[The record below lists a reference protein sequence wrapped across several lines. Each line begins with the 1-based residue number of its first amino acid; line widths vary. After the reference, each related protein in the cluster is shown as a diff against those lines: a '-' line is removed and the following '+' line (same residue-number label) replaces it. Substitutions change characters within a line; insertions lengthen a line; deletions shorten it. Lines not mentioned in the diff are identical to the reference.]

1 MRIQTIWAVLFILP
15 VWLFFP
21 GNEGKIQAAPL
32 NPVEVAKKLQMTYDK
47 SVGLQADF
55 HQETLL
61 KMTRRKKTGS
71 GRVTFLKPSHMR
83 WDYLTPDHQ
92 ILISDGK
99 TISMYFENER
109 QLIITSAE
117 DYLQSD
123 VTYSFFSGTGDILR
137 DFEVLAPDIQAG
149 KSEDSYLIKLIPKN
163 PHPHAAY
170 LYLWVDVNTFLI
182 QRLQIIDHFD
192 TITDIVFDNL
202 RVLEKDEA
210 DSSLKINSGLFT
222 FIPPPGTEI
231 IRQ

>member
-1 MRIQTIWAVLFILP
+1 MRIQTIWAVLFVLP
-15 VWLFFP
+15 AWLFFP
-21 GNEGKIQAAPL
+21 CNEGEIQAAPL
-32 NPVEVAKKLQMTYDK
+32 NPVEIARKLQITYDK

-55 HQETLL
+55 QQETLL

-99 TISMYFENER
+99 TISMYFEKER

-137 DFEVLAPDIQAG
+137 DFEVLAPDIQADE
-149 KSEDSYLIKLIPKN
+149 SEDSHLIKLVPKN
-163 PHPHAAY
+163 PHPHVVH
-170 LYLWVDVNTFLI
+170 LYLWVNMKTFLI
-182 QRLQIIDHFD
+182 ERLQIIDHFD
-192 TITDIVFDNL
+192 TVTDIVFDNL
-202 RVLEKDEA
+202 RVLEKDGGEN
-210 DSSLKINSGLFT
+210 SLKINSGLFT